1 MRSPDSNS
9 TNRVRP
15 DSVLPDAVALVDDLI
30 GRAIDAAASD
40 LHLEPGGD
48 GLTVRLRLDGVLNT
62 IDRVPVSFAE
72 NVLARLKVMGELLTY
87 RTDIPQEG
95 SFTIS
100 MAGGIDRDVRLA
112 VFPTIHGERAVLRL
126 FCDDGL
132 PRSIAQLGLSSGV
145 TQSLRSASEQTSG
158 LILVTGP
165 SGAGKSTTLYA
176 IARHMLETTPGRS
189 VVSLEDPVEQ
199 RIDGLT
205 QIQVQPFGELNY
217 ARAMR
222 SLLRQD
228 VEVLF
233 VGEIRD
239 AESAHIVIEAA
250 LTGHLVLSTLH
261 SGDPAETIAR
271 LIEMGIAPY
280 QLTCTLRLIN
290 SQRLLRK
297 VCNKC
302 KGEGC
307 DHCLA
312 TGYRQ
317 RIACGQAAVM
327 DESLRQAIIENVPT
341 ERLRSII
348 NQDNPTLRRSAEQLV
363 SDGQTT
369 LEETQR
375 ILGAETTTER

>member
-1 MRSPDSNS
+1 MVPN
-9 TNRVRP
+9 
-15 DSVLPDAVALVDDLI
+15 AVALVDDLI
-30 GRAIDAAASD
+30 TKALLAAASD
-40 LHLEPGGD
+40 LHLEPGSD
-48 GLTVRLRLDGVLNT
+48 GLTIRLRLDGVLNT
-62 IDRVPVSFAE
+62 IDHVPASIAA
-72 NVLARLKVMGELLTY
+72 NVVARLKVMGELLTY

-95 SFTIS
+95 SFLFKGVVE
-100 MAGGIDRDVRLA
+100 ALGDVQHDVRLA
-112 VFPTIHGERAVLRL
+112 VFPTIYGERAVLRF

-132 PRSIAQLGLSSGV
+132 PRSIDHLGLGNTIV
-145 TQSLRSASEQTSG
+145 QSLKDASEQTSG

-165 SGAGKSTTLYA
+165 SGAGKSTTLYT
-176 IARHMLETTPGRS
+176 IARHILETTPGRS

-199 RIDGLT
+199 RVDGLT

-280 QLTCTLRLIN
+280 QLTSTLRLIH

-297 VCNKC
+297 MCFDC
-302 KGEGC
+302 HGSGC
-307 DHCLA
+307 ERCLT
-312 TGYRQ
+312 TGYRN
-317 RIACGQAAVM
+317 RTACAQVAAM
-327 DESLRQAIIENVPT
+327 DDALRQLIVEHAPT
-341 ERLRSII
+341 VRLRTFI
-348 NQDNPTLRRSAEQLV
+348 NEKSPNLHESARSLV
-363 SDGQTT
+363 ESKQTT
-369 LEETQR
+369 TDEVRRVLGTIHTQTADEE
-375 ILGAETTTER
+375 